1 MKTMNNGLSK
11 SSIRS
16 SRKIAND
23 LSKFASKVVKQVNR
37 MSESNRLSA
46 MQIIANMDDAASFDA
61 AVAARTTTNLAS
73 QIVYVLGTE
82 VATDLDKII
91 ASFVNDERRAKA
103 VMKSAIRGGRF
114 SNVHL
119 SYAVVR

>member
-37 MSESNRLSA
+37 MSESKRLAA
-46 MQIIANMDDAASFDA
+46 MQIIGNMDDAACLDA
-61 AVAARTTTNLAS
+61 AVAARTATNLAS
-73 QIVYVLGTE
+73 QIVYVIGTE
-82 VATDLDKII
+82 VATDTDKIL
-91 ASFVNDERRAKA
+91 AEFMDDERRAKA

-114 SNVHL
+114 ANVRL
-119 SYAVVR
+119 DYAVVR